1 MLLKR
6 ISISI
11 LAFSVVVNALAIE
24 PSFFK
29 EEIDVNGRQIK
40 AKDLVKDIVR
50 ITKSKSPKYIPIR
63 RENAVSDDIPRHNS
77 ASAEICIQCR
87 DMAELAS
94 NISDIVAKANED
106 NPKPSIKVKQKA
118 LKLKAI
124 ATYIETVDKLGEVS
138 CLESD
143 FDSGKERYNTRDFD
157 DFELVFTSDIALSE
171 FSSLSLAPRTQT
183 KTRITWFRS
192 TDEVGE
198 DIFIKVVFIK
208 DQEPYFQI
216 YYPHDTYVDPIKP
229 TDVERNIP
237 EGVTL
242 ETNNESEMAL
252 VRDQEYDTFIGK
264 VKINKALL
272 LEQSYYVPTS
282 LTLLE
287 METESNLGEDT
298 KLTSKVEINDKK
310 QRINVNLNSKLTED
324 TTLDGHLDIKP
335 NKQNL
340 NLKLSNRYSDD
351 ITIDSNADIS
361 TDKQQLDLN
370 LVHQGKS
377 TARAVAR
384 ADGYFLAGVTV
395 ATPEFQNFD
404 IETDMSYDT
413 NQTATIANDFRFQG
427 TTIIKTGTVINSQ
440 GEVDFRAQRS
450 FEVFDDANITMEVQ
464 HSTQDR
470 GVNVD
475 RTSAFISFDMKF

>member
-1 MLLKR
+1 MFLYR
-6 ISISI
+6 FAISI
-11 LAFSVVVNALAIE
+11 LTFSVVVNALAIE

-29 EEIDVNGRQIK
+29 EEIEVNGKQIK

-50 ITKSKSPKYIPIR
+50 ISKSKSPKYIPVR
-63 RENAVSDDIPRHNS
+63 HEDAVSDDIPRHNS
-77 ASAEICIQCR
+77 GASELCIECR
-87 DMAELAS
+87 DIAELAS
-94 NISDIVAKANED
+94 NISDIVAKANE
-106 NPKPSIKVKQKA
+106 NSQEPSIKVKQKA

-124 ATYIETVDKLGEVS
+124 ATYIETVDKVGEIS
-138 CLESD
+138 CLKSD

-171 FSSLSLAPRTQT
+171 FSSLSIAPRSGTL
-183 KTRITWFRS
+183 TRITWFRS
-192 TDEVGE
+192 QDEVGE

-216 YYPHDTYVDPIKP
+216 YYPHDTFVDPTKP

-242 ETNNESEMAL
+242 ETNYDSEMSL
-252 VRDQEYDTFIGK
+252 VKDQEYDTFIGK

-282 LTLLE
+282 LTLIE
-287 METESNLGEDT
+287 METESKLGEET
-298 KLTSKVEINDKK
+298 KLTSKVEINDQK

-324 TTLDGHLDIKP
+324 TTLNGEINIKP
-335 NKQNL
+335 NKQQLNL
-340 NLKLSNRYSDD
+340 NLSNRYSDD
-351 ITIDSNADIS
+351 ITIDGNADIS
-361 TDKQQLDLN
+361 SDSQQINLDLK
-370 LVHQGKS
+370 HQGKS
-377 TARAVAR
+377 TARALAK
-384 ADGYFLAGVTV
+384 ADGYLLAGVTV
-395 ATPEFQNFD
+395 ASPEFRNFD

-427 TTIIKTGTVINSQ
+427 KTIIKTGTVINAQ
-440 GEVDFRAQRS
+440 GEVDFSAKRS
-450 FEVFDDANITMEVQ
+450 FGVFENATVTMELN

-470 GVNVD
+470 GIDYN
-475 RTSAFISFDMKF
+475 RTSAYISFDMKF